1 MIEVR
6 GVHKAFGALQVLR
19 GVDLDVR
26 DGETLVVLGSSGGGK
41 SVLLKVIAGLLEP
54 DSGSVRVD
62 GAPRPSRSGL
72 GSARGRGDEG
82 VPPRFAYL
90 FQGAALFD
98 SLSVA
103 ENVCFALR
111 RFTSK
116 SPRELRAA
124 AEERLAWVGL
134 RGVLDK
140 MPSDLSGGM
149 RKRVGLARAI
159 ALDPSLVLYDEPTTG
174 LDPISSDAIAELIL
188 SLQGRLRCTS
198 VVVTHDMALA
208 FKVGDRLCLLH
219 EGRVHAQAPRDE
231 FRDLDSPVVQQFIH
245 GRASG
250 PIQFL

>member
-6 GVHKAFGALQVLR
+6 GVHKAFGALKVLR
-19 GVDLDVR
+19 GVDLDVH

-41 SVLLKVIAGLLEP
+41 SVLLKVIAGLLNA
-54 DSGSVRVD
+54 DAGTVRID
-62 GAPRPSRSGL
+62 GAERSPA
-72 GSARGRGDEG
+72 SDPDGRAAL
-82 VPPRFAYL
+82 RFAYL

-98 SLSVA
+98 SLTVG
-103 ENVCFALR
+103 ENVSFALR

-116 SPRELRAA
+116 GPDELRAV

-134 RGVLDK
+134 RGVHDK
-140 MPSDLSGGM
+140 MPSELSGGM

-159 ALDPSLVLYDEPTTG
+159 AMDPSFVLYDEPTTG

-188 SLQGRLRCTS
+188 SLQARLKSTS

-208 FKVGDRLCLLH
+208 FKVGDRLSLLH
-219 EGRVHAQAPRDE
+219 EGVVHAQALKE
-231 FRDLDSPVVQQFIH
+231 AFRNLDDAVVQQFIH
-245 GRASG
+245 GRAQG